1 MCEALG
7 SRLSKGKVMTLL
19 VEQFFFSLSSCFLI
33 LKQGSHASQG
43 ALELAMQE
51 EMTLNF

>member
-7 SRLSKGKVMTLL
+7 SRLSKGKMLTLL
-19 VEQFFFSLSSCFLI
+19 MEQFFFLSSCFLI

-43 ALELAMQE
+43 DLELAMQE